1 MMGQP
6 SELEALM
13 FEWGDAYLFSH
24 IRDRWVALRRDTGR
38 FLVADTLA
46 GLEHAIQADY
56 RDDPVSRDCDPPG
69 QRTTWAPPR

>member
-13 FEWGDAYLFSH
+13 FEWGDAYLFSY

-56 RDDPVSRDCDPPG
+56 RDDPVSRDCAPRDSGLPE
-69 QRTTWAPPR
+69 PPR